1 MSLSVSLSV
10 TDFPPHQVKIAYMG
24 ALAASSH
31 VPSEVRPEYMLRY
44 LLAALEGE
52 ERAPPMPT
60 PAEVLQL
67 KLLHWRERRDELA
80 ALQVRWL
87 LASDCVLMATNYYY
101 MYRCDLKDE

>member
-1 MSLSVSLSV
+1 MSLSVSLSA
-10 TDFPPHQVKIAYMG
+10 TDFPPHQVKIAYIG

-52 ERAPPMPT
+52 GRAPPMPT
-60 PAEVLQL
+60 PTEVLQL

-80 ALQVRWL
+80 ALQVRRL
-87 LASDCVLMATNYYY
+87 LASDLPLIAS
-101 MYRCDLKDE
+101 